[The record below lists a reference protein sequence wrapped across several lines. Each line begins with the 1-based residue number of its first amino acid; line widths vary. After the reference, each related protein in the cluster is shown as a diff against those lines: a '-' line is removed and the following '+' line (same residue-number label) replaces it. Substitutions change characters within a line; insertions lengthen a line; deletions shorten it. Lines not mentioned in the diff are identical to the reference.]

1 MSVSYSIG
9 EVAAITHLSVPT
21 IRYYDKEGLI
31 PDLKKDPAGVR
42 CFDDHNLGALEM
54 INCLKTAGM
63 SIKDIRTFM
72 QWTLE
77 GDTTL
82 EKRLDF
88 FKLKCS
94 NCAKPLTRLNT
105 SSIIIARPLL
115 MARKNTSK
123 PAQPM
128 KKSRGLT
135 KTADDFENVSSLD
148 TQYGIKKTPA
158 SR

>member
-88 FKLKCS
+88 FNHLHES
-94 NCAKPLTRLNT
+94 VETQMQQLRQTLNT
-105 SSIIIARPLL
+105 IEYKQHYYRQAV
-115 MARKNTSK
+115 ADGTEKYV
-123 PAQPM
+123 
-128 KKSRGLT
+128 
-135 KTADDFENVSSLD
+135 KTGTTHEKVAGTD
-148 TQYGIKKTPA
+148 
-158 SR
+158 

>member
-54 INCLKTAGM
+54 INCLSGRWKATRHWKSGWTFSIIFM
-63 SIKDIRTFM
+63 SP
-72 QWTLE
+72 L
-77 GDTTL
+77 
-82 EKRLDF
+82 
-88 FKLKCS
+88 KLKCS